1 MLYYNILYYII
12 LPYIKLCIIVS
23 ILTLGTS
30 FPKSNKQAKKIRD
43 TPHPHPPRPI
53 TTGQKKY
60 SKYPLSAFL
69 WLKDDNDISDES
81 DSSKV
86 KGLPPVIAAASR

>member
-12 LPYIKLCIIVS
+12 LPYIKLHIIVS

-43 TPHPHPPRPI
+43 TPPRPI

-86 KGLPPVIAAASR
+86 KGLPPVIAAASQ

>member
-43 TPHPHPPRPI
+43 THPHPPPA
-53 TTGQKKY
+53 
-60 SKYPLSAFL
+60 P
-69 WLKDDNDISDES
+69 
-81 DSSKV
+81 
-86 KGLPPVIAAASR
+86 

>member
-43 TPHPHPPRPI
+43 TPPPPPPPPHNHR
-53 TTGQKKY
+53 
-60 SKYPLSAFL
+60 SKEIFKIPSISIPLA
-69 WLKDDNDISDES
+69 E
-81 DSSKV
+81 
-86 KGLPPVIAAASR
+86 G